1 MLPKIV
7 FDFIK
12 IIQNAIGHVKNIF
25 CHTHISCRLIGMQVS
40 LLRHSEE
47 YLDRGVQVAE
57 GLYGLRVNRHHL
69 KQGKHMCGIFLQ

>member
-25 CHTHISCRLIGMQVS
+25 CDTHISCRLIGMQLS
-40 LLRHSEE
+40 LLTHSEE
-47 YLDRGVQVAE
+47 HLDRGVQVAE
-57 GLYGLRVNRHHL
+57 DLYGLRVICHPL
-69 KQGKHMCGIFLQ
+69 KHGKHMCGIFLQ